1 MRKIKEQQKQK
12 GFTLIELMVVVAI
25 IGILA
30 SIAVPEYAKYQAKTK
45 VSAGL
50 TEITTAKALIET
62 AALSQQ
68 AFVPSTT
75 TSEHCQLDITVAA
88 GGPSTAI
95 CTFQNTNAFTTD
107 HTITNTRAA
116 DGTWSCTTDLKADD
130 ADAPDD
136 AFLIPYGC
144 TGDET

>member
-68 AFVPSTT
+68 DFTPADT
-75 TSEHCQLDITVAA
+75 TSEHCSLEIIVDPAA
-88 GGPSTAI
+88 TAVSTAI
-95 CTFQNTNAFTTD
+95 CTFQNTNTFTAD

-116 DGTWSCTTDLKADD
+116 DGTWACTTTLDSTVT
-130 ADAPDD
+130 DD
-136 AFLIPYGC
+136 AFLIPSGC
-144 TGDET
+144 TTAP

>member
-68 AFVPSTT
+68 DFTPDNT
-75 TSEHCQLDITVAA
+75 TSEHCLLEIIVDPD
-88 GGPSTAI
+88 GDSTAL
-95 CTFQNTNAFTTD
+95 CTFLNTNPFTAGE
-107 HTITNTRAA
+107 TITNTRAE
-116 DGTWSCTTDLKADD
+116 DGTWACTTTLDSTVT
-130 ADAPDD
+130 DD
-136 AFLIPYGC
+136 AFLIPSGC
-144 TGDET
+144 TTAP

>member
-68 AFVPSTT
+68 DFTPDNT
-75 TSEHCQLDITVAA
+75 TSEHCLLDIDVDAD
-88 GGPSTAI
+88 GVSTAV
-95 CTFQNTNAFTTD
+95 CTFQNTNTFTAN
-107 HTITNTRAA
+107 HSITNTRAA
-116 DGTWSCTTDLKADD
+116 DGTWSCATDLDTSVA
-130 ADAPDD
+130 DD
-136 AFLIPYGC
+136 AFLIPSGC
-144 TGDET
+144 TGT

>member
-68 AFVPSTT
+68 TFTPAVT
-75 TSEHCQLDITVAA
+75 TSEHCSLAISVNLAA
-88 GGPSTAI
+88 GQASTAI
-95 CTFQNTNAFTTD
+95 CTFLNTNPFTAND
-107 HTITNTRAA
+107 SITNTRAEN
-116 DGTWSCTTDLKADD
+116 GTWTCTTTLDSTDT
-130 ADAPDD
+130 DD
-136 AFLIPYGC
+136 AFLIPSGC
-144 TGDET
+144 TTM

>member
-68 AFVPSTT
+68 TFVPNITQ
-75 TSEHCQLDITVAA
+75 SEHCLLSISVDA
-88 GGPSTAI
+88 GADSTAV
-95 CTFQNTNAFTTD
+95 CVFQNTNTFTED
-107 HTITNTRAA
+107 HTITNTRTAA
-116 DGTWSCTTDLKADD
+116 GIWSCTTTLETNEA
-130 ADAPDD
+130 DD
-136 AFLIPYGC
+136 AFLIPSGC
-144 TGDET
+144 TGS

>member
-68 AFVPSTT
+68 TFTPAVT
-75 TSEHCQLDITVAA
+75 TSEHCSLAISVNPTA
-88 GGPSTAI
+88 GQASTAI
-95 CTFQNTNAFTTD
+95 CTFLNTNPFTAND
-107 HTITNTRAA
+107 SITNTRAEN
-116 DGTWSCTTDLKADD
+116 GTWTCTTTLDSTDT
-130 ADAPDD
+130 DD
-136 AFLIPYGC
+136 AFLIPSGC
-144 TGDET
+144 TTM

>member
-68 AFVPSTT
+68 DFTPDNT
-75 TSEHCQLDITVAA
+75 TSEHCLLDIDVDAD
-88 GGPSTAI
+88 GVSTAL
-95 CTFQNTNAFTTD
+95 CTFQNTNTFTAL

-116 DGTWSCTTDLKADD
+116 DGTWACTTSLDPNVA
-130 ADAPDD
+130 DD
-136 AFLIPYGC
+136 AFLIPSGC
-144 TGDET
+144 TGT

>member
-50 TEITTAKALIET
+50 TEITTARALIET

-68 AFVPSTT
+68 TLTPADT
-75 TSEHCQLDITVAA
+75 TSEHCLLAITVDPAA
-88 GGPSTAI
+88 AVSTAV
-95 CTFQNTNAFTTD
+95 CTFQNTNTFTEG

-116 DGTWSCTTDLKADD
+116 DGTWSCTTNLKADD
-130 ADAPDD
+130 ADALDD
-136 AFLIPYGC
+136 AFLIPSGC
-144 TGDET
+144 TTSG

>member
-68 AFVPSTT
+68 TFTPADT
-75 TSEHCQLDITVAA
+75 TSEHCTLAISVSPTAA
-88 GGPSTAI
+88 STAI
-95 CTFQNTNAFTTD
+95 CTFLNTNPFTAGE
-107 HTITNTRAA
+107 TITNTRAA
-116 DGTWSCTTDLKADD
+116 DGTWACTTTLKTTEA
-130 ADAPDD
+130 DD
-136 AFLIPYGC
+136 AFLIPSGC
-144 TGDET
+144 TTSG

>member
-68 AFVPSTT
+68 DFTPADT
-75 TSEHCQLDITVAA
+75 TSEHCSLEIIVDP

-116 DGTWSCTTDLKADD
+116 DGTWACTTTLDSTVT
-130 ADAPDD
+130 DD
-136 AFLIPYGC
+136 AFLIPSGC
-144 TGDET
+144 TTSI